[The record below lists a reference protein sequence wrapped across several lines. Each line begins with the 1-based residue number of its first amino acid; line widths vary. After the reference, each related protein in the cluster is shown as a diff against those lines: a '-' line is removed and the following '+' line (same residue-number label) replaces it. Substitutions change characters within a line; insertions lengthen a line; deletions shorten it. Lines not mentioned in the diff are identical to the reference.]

1 VLDQPGSDHY
11 SVALPLAFKT
21 GQINPDIV
29 YFQGGDEAC
38 SAEGLLEDLTPYIEG
53 STYVKSLLEGHSS
66 ARVANYPYLLWLAP
80 PKTNVPV
87 IRTDLLN
94 KLDSAKA
101 LLENPTPE
109 NYKALMQEAKDKGIT
124 KYGITNDGKLLR
136 MDSIFNHAFGI
147 TTTLVQKDGK
157 WVYTKATEAEKNK
170 IAYYAEL
177 YAAGLLDPEYITKK
191 WDTMEKA
198 FYEGDALLIAGGAG
212 DVINIYD
219 NKQMQTNG
227 EGAALTVLPPAK
239 GISQDYLSVDVTKET
254 RGFGI
259 STSSKVK
266 DAAFAV
272 LEFMAS
278 PEGRMI
284 DKLGVEGIHYK
295 VVDGKVVFTD
305 KFTEW
310 WSRFW
315 NTTYKFEPTIPLE
328 KPCYTTAALDSL
340 EKCSEYYFPDVNALI
355 PEDLTP
361 QWDAMNALYNEY
373 TADIITGKKPISAFD
388 EFVIKWNAAGGDEF
402 SEYFGTIDIK

>member
-1 VLDQPGSDHY
+1 MKKLLCTVLALILVLTLVSGCSNQAAQVGTSSPEPASTADASNGKIGAPDAPVTVKYICMDVNPEDDSIPEMVTEIEKKMAEQGNYVKLEVLDQPGSDHY

-259 STSSKVK
+259 STSSKVNGSK
-266 DAAFAV
+266 
-272 LEFMAS
+272 
-278 PEGRMI
+278 
-284 DKLGVEGIHYK
+284 
-295 VVDGKVVFTD
+295 
-305 KFTEW
+305 
-310 WSRFW
+310 
-315 NTTYKFEPTIPLE
+315 
-328 KPCYTTAALDSL
+328 
-340 EKCSEYYFPDVNALI
+340 
-355 PEDLTP
+355 
-361 QWDAMNALYNEY
+361 
-373 TADIITGKKPISAFD
+373 
-388 EFVIKWNAAGGDEF
+388 
-402 SEYFGTIDIK
+402 